1 MKKKYD
7 AKWALVTG
15 GSSGLGKALSEKL
28 AQQGL
33 NVVIAALGDDLLKST
48 TAELQAKYVFV
59 IILPLVPVLTLLV
72 GRYPECQFRAVPVD
86 FNTSDL
92 KGGDDYMKHIK
103 EATKDIDVQVIF
115 SNAGYIV
122 MRGFMKTPIE
132 KWLANM
138 ECNATSHLRIVHHFM
153 TNMMEKKLRGCV
165 VFTSSTVRH
174 CSSAILSLPEAHP
187 LLFYQISFLPAPANS
202 LYAATKAFLVGLGGS
217 IAMDGY
223 SYGIDVMVANM
234 GPMRTR
240 FWEGKKILDVAK
252 PFLLVESTPED
263 AADVM
268 LSNVGRFWIRDHS
281 ALNAAMRLMV
291 RVIDTN
297 LLVGI
302 QAAIKGYLPD
312 ARKNPEL
319 F

>member
-1 MKKKYD
+1 
-7 AKWALVTG
+7 
-15 GSSGLGKALSEKL
+15 
-28 AQQGL
+28 
-33 NVVIAALGDDLLKST
+33 
-48 TAELQAKYVFV
+48 
-59 IILPLVPVLTLLV
+59 
-72 GRYPECQFRAVPVD
+72 
-86 FNTSDL
+86 
-92 KGGDDYMKHIK
+92 
-103 EATKDIDVQVIF
+103 
-115 SNAGYIV
+115 
-122 MRGFMKTPIE
+122 
-132 KWLANM
+132 
-138 ECNATSHLRIVHHFM
+138 
-153 TNMMEKKLRGCV
+153 
-165 VFTSSTVRH
+165 
-174 CSSAILSLPEAHP
+174 
-187 LLFYQISFLPAPANS
+187 
-202 LYAATKAFLVGLGGS
+202 
-217 IAMDGY
+217 MDGF

-268 LSNVGRFWIRDHS
+268 LANVGRFWIRDHS
-281 ALNAAMRLMV
+281 ALNAGLRLLV

>member
-1 MKKKYD
+1 MDLWNIIFWIFAGYGIVSVTLYLAPLIIAWLFFKPQNLKKKYD

-33 NVVIAALGDDLLKST
+33 NVVIAALGDDLLKNT
-48 TAELQAKYVFV
+48 TAELQAKY
-59 IILPLVPVLTLLV
+59 
-72 GRYPECQFRAVPVD
+72 PECEFRAVPCD

-92 KGGDDYMKHIK
+92 KGGNDYMKVIK
-103 EATKDIDVQVIF
+103 EATKDIDVQIIF

-132 KWLANM
+132 RWLANM

-165 VFTSSTVRH
+165 VFTSST
-174 CSSAILSLPEAHP
+174 
-187 LLFYQISFLPAPANS
+187 ISFLPAPANS
-202 LYAATKAFLVGLGGS
+202 LYAATKAFLVGLGSS
-217 IAMDGY
+217 IAMDGF

-281 ALNAAMRLMV
+281 ALNAGLRLLV
-291 RVIDTN
+291 RVVDTN